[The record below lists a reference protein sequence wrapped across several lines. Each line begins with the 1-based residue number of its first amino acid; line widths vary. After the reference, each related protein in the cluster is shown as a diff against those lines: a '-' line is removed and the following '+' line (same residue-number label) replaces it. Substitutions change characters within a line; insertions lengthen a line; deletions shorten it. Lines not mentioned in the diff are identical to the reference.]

1 MTLIADI
8 IHDITANP
16 APVLFLDT
24 CILLDVVRAPL
35 RSKPDEVRFAQLFLT
50 SVQKNPKTIHLLVP
64 SLVQPEW
71 DTHILERVNECTT
84 AVNACNAV
92 AAICGHLA
100 LPEVAALPAG
110 VLKMPALLRQLSTD
124 LLAACVTIDNQR
136 PNTQLRIRAFC
147 PGTFAFLAVFR
158 VVVDNDGLALARAVD
173 RIIAYRHPV
182 KQPHSK
188 GAKDSVIL
196 EHAVETTAQLRNAGF
211 AEICIFVSSNTGDFA
226 NPGSTNLHAQLA
238 ASFNPVN
245 LRYAV
250 SLADAEGVLTAAGWV
265 P

>member
-8 IHDITANP
+8 VHDITANP

-64 SLVQPEW
+64 SPV
-71 DTHILERVNECTT
+71 
-84 AVNACNAV
+84 
-92 AAICGHLA
+92 
-100 LPEVAALPAG
+100 VAALPAG
-110 VLKMPALLRQLSTD
+110 VLTMPALLRQLSTD
-124 LLAACVTIDNQR
+124 LLAACVTIDN
-136 PNTQLRIRAFC
+136 
-147 PGTFAFLAVFR
+147 
-158 VVVDNDGLALARAVD
+158 DGLALARAVD
-173 RIIAYRHPV
+173 RIIAYRHPI

-226 NPGSTNLHAQLA
+226 DPGSTNLHAQLA

>member
-1 MTLIADI
+1 MTLIAEI
-8 IHDITANP
+8 VHDVTANP

-35 RSKPDEVRFAQLFLT
+35 RSKPDEVRLAQLFLA
-50 SVQKNPKTIHLLVP
+50 SVRKNPKTIHLLVP
-64 SLVQPEW
+64 SPVQPEW

-84 AVNACNAV
+84 GVNACNAV

-100 LPEVAALPAG
+100 LPVVAALPAG
-110 VLKMPALLRQLSTD
+110 VLTMPALLRQLSAD
-124 LLAACVTIDNQR
+124 LLAACVAI
-136 PNTQLRIRAFC
+136 
-147 PGTFAFLAVFR
+147 
-158 VVVDNDGLALARAVD
+158 DNDGLALARAVD

-226 NPGSTNLHAQLA
+226 NPGSTHLHAQLA
-238 ASFNPVN
+238 ASFSPVH